1 MPRRSSQNAGKLL
14 ERAIAKSD
22 PTKQRPTVGEPV
34 IIDPPKKPRP
44 AEASRTKAGG
54 KRSSRQEG

>member
-1 MPRRSSQNAGKLL
+1 MPRRSSQTAGKVLK
-14 ERAIAKSD
+14 RAIAKSD

-34 IIDPPKKPRP
+34 IIDPPKTARTGQAAPANPR
-44 AEASRTKAGG
+44 T